1 MKMFTEDELELLQ
14 QGLDTIMSN
23 KAHMKL
29 NDLML
34 GTLLAPTKEAALA
47 NADKVNQEMKED
59 EEKNKALKNRITLLK
74 AKLIQLS
81 DSLVVT
87 NAMNELKS

>member
-23 KAHMKL
+23 KSAMKL

-81 DSLVVT
+81 DSLAVT

>member
-23 KAHMKL
+23 KSAMKL

-87 NAMNELKS
+87 SAMNELKL

>member
-1 MKMFTEDELELLQ
+1 MFTEDELELLQ

-23 KAHMKL
+23 KAAMKL

-34 GTLLAPTKEAALA
+34 GTILAPTKEAALA
-47 NADKVNQEMKED
+47 NADKVNQEIKED

-81 DSLVVT
+81 DSLIVT

>member
-1 MKMFTEDELELLQ
+1 MFTEDELELLQ

-23 KAHMKL
+23 KSAMKL

-59 EEKNKALKNRITLLK
+59 EEKK
-74 AKLIQLS
+74 
-81 DSLVVT
+81 
-87 NAMNELKS
+87 

>member
-1 MKMFTEDELELLQ
+1 MFTEDELELLQ

-23 KAHMKL
+23 KSAMKL

-87 NAMNELKS
+87 SAMNELKS